1 MLKYQAVIFDLDGTL
16 TDSKAGIFNCARYA
30 LEKMGREIPPERTL
44 QKFLGPPLADS
55 YMRYCGMTE
64 ADAALATD
72 YYRERYIPIGWLEND
87 VYPRIRALL
96 AHLKAQG
103 AYLAVATGKPEH
115 TSVDILRHFD
125 LLRYF
130 DAVAGPRP
138 EELHADKAALITRV
152 LPAGLSAVMVGDT
165 DGDIL
170 AAHRC
175 GIDSVA
181 ALYGYG
187 EDETV
192 LAAKP
197 DCAVRDT
204 AALCTLLCPDMPA
217 PKGYFVTLEGVDG
230 CGKST
235 QAAALARML
244 TQFGYRVH
252 RTREPGGC
260 PIAEEIRRIVLAK
273 EDGGMCAE
281 TEALLFAA
289 ARAQHVRQV
298 ILPAV
303 AAGKVVLCDRF
314 VDSSI
319 VYQGGA
325 RGLSR
330 EWIKEINLPAM
341 REGAPDATLYL
352 RMPHGEALRRRLAAT
367 DPDRIEQMG
376 DAFQARTEE
385 GYELLM
391 RENPERYLAVD
402 AAKAPEQVTHEAFS
416 LLFSR
421 MQQGGVL

>member
-1 MLKYQAVIFDLDGTL
+1 
-16 TDSKAGIFNCARYA
+16 
-30 LEKMGREIPPERTL
+30 
-44 QKFLGPPLADS
+44 
-55 YMRYCGMTE
+55 
-64 ADAALATD
+64 
-72 YYRERYIPIGWLEND
+72 
-87 VYPRIRALL
+87 
-96 AHLKAQG
+96 
-103 AYLAVATGKPEH
+103 
-115 TSVDILRHFD
+115 
-125 LLRYF
+125 
-130 DAVAGPRP
+130 
-138 EELHADKAALITRV
+138 
-152 LPAGLSAVMVGDT
+152 
-165 DGDIL
+165 
-170 AAHRC
+170 
-175 GIDSVA
+175 
-181 ALYGYG
+181 
-187 EDETV
+187 
-192 LAAKP
+192 
-197 DCAVRDT
+197 
-204 AALCTLLCPDMPA
+204 
-217 PKGYFVTLEGVDG
+217 
-230 CGKST
+230 
-235 QAAALARML
+235 ML

-402 AAKAPEQVTHEAFS
+402 AAKAPEQVTQEAFS